1 LNAATTEN
9 KSRRKRLI
17 RELKNMER
25 SIVHCDLD
33 TFFVSVE
40 RLQNSK
46 LIGVPVLIG
55 GSSDRGVVASCS
67 YEARKFGVHSAMPM
81 RLALRMCPE
90 AVVVRGDHDSYS
102 QYSSMVTQIIEE
114 ETPIVEKAS
123 IDEHYLDVSGMDRFF
138 GCWKWTQ
145 ELRQRI
151 IKETGLPISFG
162 LSVNKTVSKIATGT
176 AKPCG
181 EKQVQNG
188 TEKGFLAPLSIRKI
202 PMVGEKSFTLL
213 RNMGISKI
221 GTLQQ
226 MEVFTMQK
234 VLGENGINIWR
245 KANGLDD
252 SLVVPF
258 REQKSMS
265 KENTFQQDTIDMDVL
280 RRTLIGMVD
289 TLAFDLRKD
298 QKLTSCVTLKIRYSN
313 FDTHTQ
319 QLQIPYTNSDRK
331 LTDVVLSLLK
341 KLYSRRMLIRLIG
354 IKFSVLIYGSYQTDL
369 FDDSAEEVNLMQ
381 AMDKIRKRYGA
392 EFLMKAICAPP
403 PEKGGEH
410 ALKST

>member
-1 LNAATTEN
+1 
-9 KSRRKRLI
+9 
-17 RELKNMER
+17 M
-25 SIVHCDLD
+25 
-33 TFFVSVE
+33 
-40 RLQNSK
+40 
-46 LIGVPVLIG
+46 LIG

-90 AVVVRGDHDSYS
+90 AVVVRGDHDRYS
-102 QYSSMVTQIIEE
+102 HYSGIVTQIIEE
-114 ETPIVEKAS
+114 DTPIVEKAS

-181 EKQVQNG
+181 EKQVQHG

-252 SLVVPF
+252 SLVLPF

-265 KENTFQQDTIDMDVL
+265 KENTFLQDTIDMDVL

-289 TLAFDLRKD
+289 TLAFDLRKE

-319 QLQIPYTNSDRK
+319 QLQIGYTNSDRK
-331 LTDVVLSLLK
+331 LTDVVLSLFK

-354 IKFSVLIYGSYQTDL
+354 IKFSGLIYGSYQTDL

-392 EFLMKAICAPP
+392 EFLMKAICAPL
-403 PEKGGEH
+403 PEKGGDH

>member
-1 LNAATTEN
+1 MTCQYMND
-9 KSRRKRLI
+9 
-17 RELKNMER
+17 MER

-40 RLQNSK
+40 RLVNSK

-67 YEARKFGVHSAMPM
+67 YEARKSGVHSAMPM
-81 RLALRMCPE
+81 RLALRMCPD
-90 AVVVRGDHDSYS
+90 AVVVKGDHDLYSY
-102 QYSSMVTQIIEE
+102 YSNMVTEIISL

-138 GCWKWTQ
+138 GCWKWSQ

-151 IKETGLPISFG
+151 IRETGLPISFG
-162 LSVNKTVSKIATGT
+162 LSVNKTVSKIATGQ

-181 EKQVQNG
+181 ELQVNGG

-202 PMVGEKSFTLL
+202 PMVGDKSYTLL

-226 MEVFTMQK
+226 MEVLTLQQ
-234 VLGENGINIWR
+234 VLGENGIHIWR

-252 SLVVPF
+252 ALVVPF

-265 KENTFQQDTIDMDVL
+265 KETTYQQDTIDMDVL

-289 TLAFDLRKD
+289 HLAFELRKE
-298 QKLTSCVTLKIRYSN
+298 QRLTSCVTLKIRYSN

-319 QLQIPYTNSDRK
+319 QLQIGYTNSDRR
-331 LTDVVLSLLK
+331 LIEVVLSLFK
-341 KLYSRRMLIRLIG
+341 KLYSRRMLIRLVG
-354 IKFSVLIYGSYQTDL
+354 IKFSGLIYGAYQTDL
-369 FDDSAEEVNLMQ
+369 FADNAEEVNLMQ
-381 AMDKIRKRYGA
+381 AMDRIKSRYGA
-392 EFLMKAICAPP
+392 EFLMKGICVPVP
-403 PEKGGEH
+403 GEKGGMS
-410 ALKST
+410 ALKSS